1 MRVLD
6 ISTLSRHLKD
16 LNVVRRRLNRRHAK
30 KDVGMQLKY
39 LEDMA
44 FVHPSRIVDMDG
56 IHYNPKDYLERYG
69 WTSMGQEA
77 YALQLIIRGNVPLEI

>member
-1 MRVLD
+1 MNFLCHD
-6 ISTLSRHLKD
+6 LCYNHLLISLTSSQI
-16 LNVVRRRLNRRHAK
+16 RRHAK